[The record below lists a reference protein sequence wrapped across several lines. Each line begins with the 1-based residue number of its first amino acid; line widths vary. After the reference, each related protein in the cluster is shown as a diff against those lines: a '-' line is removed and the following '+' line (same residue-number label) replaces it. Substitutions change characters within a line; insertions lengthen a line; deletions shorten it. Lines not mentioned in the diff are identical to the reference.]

1 MQCNA
6 KQYTEACNELIK
18 GVNSVMKITQGLTVT
33 ESMQET
39 LLQDFYKAKGV
50 SDVEG
55 FDNKELEELGKSI
68 IIASIVP

>member
-1 MQCNA
+1 MQ
-6 KQYTEACNELIK
+6 
-18 GVNSVMKITQGLTVT
+18 GF
-33 ESMQET
+33 

-68 IIASIVP
+68 IIASIIP